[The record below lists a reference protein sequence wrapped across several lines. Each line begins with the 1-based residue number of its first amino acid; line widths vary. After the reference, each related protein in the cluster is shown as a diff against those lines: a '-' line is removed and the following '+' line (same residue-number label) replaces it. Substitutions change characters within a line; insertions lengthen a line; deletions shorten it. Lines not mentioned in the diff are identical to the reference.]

1 MSKLSRR
8 SLVTSAAALP
18 ALAVPALAEGAG
30 DDAELLR
37 LAAAVETAYDALGN
51 AIDVQGAAE
60 SKFFQW
66 KETNPEPSDEDSA
79 DWFKWRQRQEVLR
92 CASGYY
98 EADAAAG
105 VASGTLE
112 AAVDQLCETRAHTI
126 CGLIEKARLGEI
138 DDVVLGNRINR
149 SILDDLLALN
159 AVGVTRAG

>member
-1 MSKLSRR
+1 MSSKLSRR
-8 SLVTSAAALP
+8 SLVTTAATLPVLAVTAASAS
-18 ALAVPALAEGAG
+18 ALAAG
-30 DDAELLR
+30 DDVELRR
-37 LAAAVETAYDALGN
+37 LAASVETAYDALGD
-51 AIDVQGAAE
+51 ALDVQGAE

-92 CASGYY
+92 GTSGYY

-105 VASGTLE
+105 VASGILE

-149 SILDDLLALN
+149 SILDDLLALD
-159 AVGVTRAG
+159 AAA